1 MNPEIVADYAEK
13 VYAWAVKRTYSDEE
27 AADLSQEILFT
38 ALRQLP
44 KLRQE
49 ERFEPW
55 LWGIASN
62 VIRTFRRR
70 MGKQRAMFSY
80 DTFEDVID
88 LLADEPDDTAEQEEL
103 YARLREKVA
112 MLSAMYRDIII
123 LHYYDGL
130 STKRIAEQLGIP
142 EGTVTWRLSEA
153 RRKLK
158 KECENME
165 QTALRPVKIRLDVYG
180 NGNFGHGGVPFPT
193 DFIEDA
199 LSQNILYY
207 SYEQPRSI
215 EELAKLCGVPA
226 YYIEDRIDNLIKHEA
241 MIEPVR
247 GKYQT
252 NFIIHSDKYGIY
264 SEENAEK
271 ALLPLMD
278 RLIDALKNIAREAAN
293 IDFYRAEKSET
304 DLFYLYGVMAFK
316 LAGIRYCRLPRPE
329 IKPKKDGFGWCYLGS
344 VETGKHPRISINTQ
358 HCGNGGS
365 HECYTH
371 TTYSGFGG
379 IPRREMMLDLYIN
392 VCEDI
397 LRTGE
402 TKDVENAALAIK
414 EGYIIRR
421 EDGSLFVTSPAM
433 TWEQKEQFFAIAD
446 KYMAPLMDDYSA
458 AVATYLEGYR
468 LLFPKHLADDAARM
482 SYGQFSGLY
491 RTVIAYAIRT
501 GAIPRPT
508 KGVFCDI
515 LIQRRPTDTYLPL

>member
-1 MNPEIVADYAEK
+1 
-13 VYAWAVKRTYSDEE
+13 
-27 AADLSQEILFT
+27 
-38 ALRQLP
+38 
-44 KLRQE
+44 
-49 ERFEPW
+49 
-55 LWGIASN
+55 
-62 VIRTFRRR
+62 
-70 MGKQRAMFSY
+70 
-80 DTFEDVID
+80 
-88 LLADEPDDTAEQEEL
+88 
-103 YARLREKVA
+103 
-112 MLSAMYRDIII
+112 
-123 LHYYDGL
+123 
-130 STKRIAEQLGIP
+130 
-142 EGTVTWRLSEA
+142 
-153 RRKLK
+153 
-158 KECENME
+158 ME

-180 NGNFGHGGVPFPT
+180 TANFGHGGVPFPT

-215 EELAKLCGVPA
+215 EELSKLCGVPA

-252 NFIIHSDKYGIY
+252 DFIIYSDKYGIY

-278 RLIDALKNIAREAAN
+278 KLIDALKNIAREAAN
-293 IDFYRAEKSET
+293 IDFYRAEKSED
-304 DLFYLYGVMAFK
+304 DLFYLYGIMAFK
-316 LAGIRYCRLPRPE
+316 LAGIRYCRLPYPQ

-344 VETGKHPRISINTQ
+344 METGKHPRISINTQ

-446 KYMAPLMDDYSA
+446 HYMAPLMDDYST
-458 AVATYLEGYR
+458 AVSAYLEGYR
-468 LLFPKHLADDAARM
+468 RLFPKHLADDAARM